1 MESYY
6 GLGEGTAT
14 QGECGSASTDRQL
27 EPLRRFLFD
36 PLEPGDIEA
45 AAALA
50 GVAAWELGDVL
61 GIGDGG
67 THCLATPEAAVRLE
81 SALHHVRG
89 VAVATQRLA
98 SVSDLAHLLPKD
110 RELESVESSLRVDA
124 VLAAGAA
131 AWVARG
137 HVCRNGLPVAK
148 PSTVVEVGDELGLWG
163 RGRLVLR
170 EARSTAK
177 GRLRLRLDRYS

>member
-1 MESYY
+1 M
-6 GLGEGTAT
+6 
-14 QGECGSASTDRQL
+14 
-27 EPLRRFLFD
+27 
-36 PLEPGDIEA
+36 
-45 AAALA
+45 
-50 GVAAWELGDVL
+50 
-61 GIGDGG
+61 
-67 THCLATPEAAVRLE
+67 
-81 SALHHVRG
+81 
-89 VAVATQRLA
+89 AVATHRLA
-98 SVSDLAHLLPKD
+98 SVSDLAHLLPKH

-124 VLAAGAA
+124 VLAAGFRCGRSKAA

-148 PSTVVEVGDELGLWG
+148 PSAVVEVGDELGLWG